1 MIEIITT
8 RARVCDDQ
16 MQSRAV
22 CMTRRTAPKN
32 LLLCHPIRKAF
43 TLVELLVVIA
53 IIGVLVGLLLPAVQ
67 AARES
72 ARRSS
77 CSNNIRQL
85 CLALQNYSDTRA
97 GNMVPYKS
105 DDPTEI
111 AYALGQSGARGT
123 IKYWFGEVDFRKT
136 DPLQQ
141 LTFDNGLLIPFVQNA
156 RAALRCPSF
165 NENNLDLIRFGT
177 VTSAYA
183 YNGHF
188 LGPGTTYDWPPP
200 TYSPILGTKP
210 ASYDIAHVRESS
222 RTVAFADSALWNT
235 WSYWPD
241 SKLMENWILEP
252 PSYAQPTLHGRHFG
266 SSNVGYVDGHTE
278 TVAVSVITLPSW
290 FSPADVEANSNR
302 NLGFVGTD
310 DSLYDL
316 E

>member
-1 MIEIITT
+1 MTT
-8 RARVCDDQ
+8 RARLCDDQ
-16 MQSRAV
+16 MPSRAV
-22 CMTRRTAPKN
+22 RLTRRTAPKN
-32 LLLCHPIRKAF
+32 SLFCHPIRKAF

-72 ARRSS
+72 ARRSA

-85 CLALQNYSDTRA
+85 CLALHNYSDTRA

-105 DDPTEI
+105 DDPAEI
-111 AYALGQSGARGT
+111 AYALGQSAVRGT

-200 TYSPILGTKP
+200 TYAPILGTKP

-222 RTVAFADSALWNT
+222 RTIAFADSALWNT
-235 WSYWPD
+235 WSYWPN

-252 PSYAQPTLHGRHFG
+252 PSYAQPTVHGRHFG

-290 FSPADVEANSNR
+290 FSSDDVEANSNR